1 MTSATL
7 IRLNSSGWP
16 IRVFLFCFAS
26 AFALVLMDVFFN
38 YGGLIE
44 SASLRR
50 IFNITREDG
59 LATWFMVIQTFCAGM
74 VLALIAVV
82 HRSRGAGI
90 GRVTGWGL
98 LSVFFVYLSADDGAE
113 IHERLGSTFKV
124 AFREADSAPI
134 AQIQGWY
141 PSYDWQLVVLP
152 FLTCAGVLMLL
163 FLLREFRSR
172 KPRLV
177 LFGAPAVMA
186 LAIGLDFLEG
196 LDAVHPLNLHTWL
209 QESYNLRSY
218 TVSHFSKALEEFLEM
233 CSIALLLGLFLQ
245 HLLKEAG
252 PALGLNMQRV
262 DTVKLIGSN

>member
-1 MTSATL
+1 MASATL
-7 IRLNSSGWP
+7 IWLNSSDWP
-16 IRVFLFCFAS
+16 IRVFLFCFCS
-26 AFALVLMDVFFN
+26 ALALVLMDASLN

-82 HRSRGAGI
+82 HRCRGAGI
-90 GRVTGWGL
+90 ARVTSWGL

-113 IHERLGSTFKV
+113 IHERLGSTFK
-124 AFREADSAPI
+124 AAAREGDSSAI
-134 AQIQGWY
+134 SQAQGWY

-152 FLTCAGVLMLL
+152 FLAGAGVLMLL
-163 FLLREFRSR
+163 FLLREFRSHKSR
-172 KPRLV
+172 AV

-186 LAIGLDFLEG
+186 LAIGLDFFEG
-196 LDAVHPLNLHTWL
+196 LDSAHPLDLHTWL
-209 QESYNLRSY
+209 QESFDLRAY

-233 CSIALLLGLFLQ
+233 CSIAMLLALFLR
-245 HLLKEAG
+245 HLLDEAG
-252 PALGLNMQRV
+252 PAVRLNVEAEARR
-262 DTVKLIGSN
+262 